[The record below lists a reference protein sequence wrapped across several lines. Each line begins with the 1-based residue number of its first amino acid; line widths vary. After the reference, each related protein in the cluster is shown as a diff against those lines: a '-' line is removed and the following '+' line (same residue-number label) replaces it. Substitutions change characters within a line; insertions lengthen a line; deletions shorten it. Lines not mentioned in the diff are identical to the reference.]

1 MSRIA
6 VFGAGGQLGRLVVA
20 QAVGRGHQVT
30 AVVRDPAK
38 YPELAGAGV
47 TLAAGDITDAGSVAA
62 LSAGHDVVVGS
73 VYGAEVAAGQLYP
86 AAARA
91 LLTGVGTTR
100 LLVVGVVS
108 TREVEPGLMVLDT
121 PGFPA
126 EGRDF
131 SLARVAELELLRGAG
146 PEVDWL
152 LMMPPM
158 EIDRALPA
166 VEILDEIETPKHHR
180 TAVPAGG

>member
-20 QAVGRGHQVT
+20 RAVGRGHHVT

-38 YPELAGAGV
+38 YADLAGAGV
-47 TLAAGDITDAGSVAA
+47 TLLAGDITDPGSVAA
-62 LSAGHDVVVGS
+62 VAAEHDVVVGS
-73 VYGAEVAAGQLYP
+73 VHTPHTPADQLYP

-91 LLTGVGTTR
+91 LLAGVGATR

-108 TREVEPGLMVLDT
+108 TREVEPGVMVLDT

-126 EGRDF
+126 EGREF
-131 SLARVAELELLRGAG
+131 SLARVAELEVLRGAG
-146 PEVDWL
+146 PDVDWL
-152 LMMPPM
+152 LLMPPM
-158 EIDRALPA
+158 EIDRARLA
-166 VEILDEIETPKHHR
+166 VEIVDEIETPKHHR
-180 TAVPAGG
+180 TAVAAGG